1 MSTLTQPRSG
11 DAKTSG
17 SYLRYELLR
26 LLRNRRF
33 FVLSLGF
40 PLILY
45 IFIAAPNRNVTDFAG
60 TGLSAP
66 LYYMVGLAA
75 FGTMSSMLSTGTRIA
90 AERAI
95 GWNRQLRITPLSP
108 RAYLR
113 AKVLTAYLM
122 ALLTIGLLFASGLA
136 LGVRLPAADW
146 VSMTLLILVALIP
159 FAAFGVLLGHLLT
172 TDTIGPTMG
181 GITGVLALVSGT
193 WFPIGHGVFYQ
204 IARLLPSY
212 WLVQASHVALGGPA
226 WSTLGWAVVVVWTL
240 VVGAL
245 AVRAYLRDTQ
255 RV

>member
-95 GWNRQLRITPLSP
+95 GWNRQLRITPLSS

-172 TDTIGPTMG
+172 TDT
-181 GITGVLALVSGT
+181 TGVLALVSGT